1 MLLFISSGKWFRPY
15 DPTVDLNSVGQPKTV
30 VMLGVSEVYGVWPKA
45 LEKYGVVITCS
56 VDVWNDVP

>member
-1 MLLFISSGKWFRPY
+1 MLLFISSGKWFRLY

-30 VMLGVSEVYGVWPKA
+30 VMLGLSEVYGVWPGA